1 VLQVVIGDQEGFMNR
16 ADAATRKI
24 TTGIVVAVGL
34 FAGGDSYSHIFH
46 LAREHHQDVM
56 SAALVPLAG
65 DGLVIAAS
73 SAMLA
78 AARNGKPVP
87 LRARLMMLG
96 GIGATIAANVAYGLP
111 GGLADALLSV
121 WAVAAYV
128 GCVELLTWM
137 REHLGVQP
145 RKVARAASAS
155 ASVSADADAS
165 DELKDRRERKTR
177 QPVTELLALAEQA
190 FPDHLVKLPSL
201 RDIQGAM
208 SIGQGKAQQVQAH
221 FRGLKAATG

>member
-1 VLQVVIGDQEGFMNR
+1 VNR
-16 ADAATRKI
+16 ADTATRKI

-65 DGLVIAAS
+65 DGLVVAAS
-73 SAMLA
+73 ATMLA

-111 GGLADALLSV
+111 QGATGAFLSV
-121 WAVAAYV
+121 WAVAAYI
-128 GCVELLTWM
+128 GCMELLTWM
-137 REHLGVQP
+137 RENLGMQP
-145 RKVARAASAS
+145 RKTARTASAAPSAS
-155 ASVSADADAS
+155 ASGSADADAPE
-165 DELKDRRERKTR
+165 DELKDRRERRTR
-177 QPVTELLALAEQA
+177 QPVADLLRAAEAA
-190 FPDHLVKLPSL
+190 FTDRTAVPSL

-208 SIGQGKAQQVQAH
+208 SIGQARAQIVQGH
-221 FRGLKAATG
+221 LKSLQAATG